1 MLLATGKQ
9 IHAYVC
15 KELPINEKVIQ
26 GVDDTATKEKSRN
39 DQGVPNFEW
48 TPGIP
53 ITDQAENEHTPV
65 KNNPTAVIPRT
76 TSQDMRKRKDTLKK
90 KNITKRKKNM
100 TTHQIFIAN
109 QQNEIVTNH
118 KFNEQEGITAR
129 NDVTSENIEK
139 LSR

>member
-26 GVDDTATKEKSRN
+26 GVDGTATKEKSRN

-48 TPGIP
+48 TTGIP

-65 KNNPTAVIPRT
+65 KNNPTAVIPSN
-76 TSQDMRKRKDTLKK
+76 TSQDMRKRKDTL
-90 KNITKRKKNM
+90 NNNNMLRRKKST
-100 TTHQIFIAN
+100 TTHQIVILN
-109 QQNEIVTNH
+109 QAMRSQPI
-118 KFNEQEGITAR
+118 R
-129 NDVTSENIEK
+129 NLMNREE
-139 LSR
+139 